1 MEAIVTFGEIMGRFA
16 SPGNLR
22 LRQTREFEVTYA
34 GAEASV
40 AASICN
46 FGGKARYVTAL
57 PKHALAEATMD
68 AVRAVG
74 IDTSYVV
81 RTDEGRL
88 GLYFLETGA
97 NQRPSN
103 VIYD

>member
-1 MEAIVTFGEIMGRFA
+1 MNTVVTFGEIMGRMA
-16 SPGNLR
+16 SPANIR
-22 LRQTREFEVTYA
+22 LRQARDLEVTYA

-46 FGGKARYVTAL
+46 FGGEARYVTAL

-68 AVRAVG
+68 SVRAVG
-74 IDTSYVV
+74 IDTRYIL

-88 GLYFLETGA
+88 GLARRRGSSRGA
-97 NQRPSN
+97 
-103 VIYD
+103 VL

>member
-1 MEAIVTFGEIMGRFA
+1 MNVVVSFGEIMCRLA
-16 SPGNLR
+16 SPDHLR
-22 LRQTREFEVTYA
+22 LRQTRALDVTYA

-46 FGGKARYVTAL
+46 FGGSARYVTAL

-74 IDTSYVV
+74 N
-81 RTDEGRL
+81 G
-88 GLYFLETGA
+88 
-97 NQRPSN
+97 P
-103 VIYD
+103 